1 MSILDALKKLVVKR
15 GGTPKG
21 SNIAEVIDDL
31 AETSSG
37 GGGVITI
44 DYDSLTQTEKI
55 VDLIMFGSVEESIS
69 VFLYDIDLD
78 SQYRLLTREYEYLP
92 PMPILNSI
100 SAIGVL
106 TVSECPDTESET
118 FELSETISGETT
130 MYSVMFA
137 GTMLNIVPTTTQFKT
152 YKKHSGGQQ

>member
-1 MSILDALKKLVVKR
+1 MSILDALKNLVVKR

-44 DYDSLTQTEKI
+44 DYNSLTQTEKI
-55 VDLIMFGSVEESIS
+55 VDLEMYGTVGENIS
-69 VFLYDIDLD
+69 VFLYDIDLN
-78 SQYRLLTREYEYLP
+78 SQYRLLTKELSP
-92 PMPILNSI
+92 PVSMLNPINTI
-100 SAIGVL
+100 SVA

-118 FELSETISGETT
+118 FELAETISGETT
-130 MYSVMFA
+130 MYMTDFA
-137 GTMLNIVPTTTQFKT
+137 GTSVNIVPTTTQFKT
-152 YKKHSGGQQ
+152 YKKSPK